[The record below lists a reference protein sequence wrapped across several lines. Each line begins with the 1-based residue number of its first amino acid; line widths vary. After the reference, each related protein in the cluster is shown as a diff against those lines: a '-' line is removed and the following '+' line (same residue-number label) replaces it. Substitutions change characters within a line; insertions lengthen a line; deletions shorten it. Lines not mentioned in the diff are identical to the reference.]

1 MVSST
6 WKLECFVGDVNEFY
20 VYVDMHSH
28 AVCTTNNRDL
38 NHIGFL
44 AHPFSR
50 SRKPT
55 SLLSSDCRNINRRS
69 YFGRKD
75 SVGVSSLDDWGDSN
89 GAVEYMFSSSEG
101 EDSDGEIILQPI
113 TDVDLPSSKER
124 FLPSDDSITVTA
136 HRLATLARTRKRR
149 KTIYGVMNNV
159 GLMSFS
165 TLLLLL
171 VDQCAWRIV
180 RLPLAPFHLMR
191 PFLISVVLVSCAGY
205 ICVPLFRMLKLRSI
219 VRKEEPTQNSCKKG
233 TPMMGGLYFV
243 PIGLLVAEVLLN
255 FSSTEVSGAAA
266 ATVVFAAIGL
276 LDDLLSINNC
286 NDGLPGWMRILLEVA
301 AGTWFS
307 YWLYTTDISTP
318 YSIRTVFNHDT
329 LLLMTLMQES
339 DILIVYGSLDSL
351 CIRWKS
357 FRHSHVLV
365 GSVAALS
372 SIVEMAKLSC
382 VLESTTVYCIT
393 KGIVCYISHF
403 FDSNVRK
410 MVVPLPA
417 PLGLVCLGK
426 CYPVLSSFCFV
437 SMTNAIDLTD
447 GLDGLAAGTAALAF
461 IGMSIV
467 ALPICSDLSI
477 FGASMAGACV
487 GFLFHNR
494 YRASIFMG
502 DTGALALGGA
512 LAAMASCTGM
522 FFPLF
527 ISSGVFVL
535 EALSVIIQVQAQPPK
550 DDKDKLKEPM
560 RVARA

>member
-1 MVSST
+1 MHIWSQALGRLC
-6 WKLECFVGDVNEFY
+6 WLWDVGGVNELY
-20 VYVDMHSH
+20 VYVDMQPH
-28 AVCTTNNRDL
+28 AVCTTNNRNL

-44 AHPFSR
+44 AHSFSR
-50 SRKPT
+50 SRQPAT
-55 SLLSSDCRNINRRS
+55 LENINHSS

-89 GAVEYMFSSSEG
+89 RAVEYMFSSSEG

-159 GLMSFS
+159 GVMSFS

-219 VRKEEPTQNSCKKG
+219 VRKEEPTQDSCKKG
-233 TPMMGGLYFV
+233 TPTMGGLYFV

-286 NDGLPGWMRILLEVA
+286 NDGLPGWMRIFLEVA

-318 YSIRTVFNHDT
+318 YS
-329 LLLMTLMQES
+329 M
-339 DILIVYGSLDSL
+339 
-351 CIRWKS
+351 
-357 FRHSHVLV
+357 
-365 GSVAALS
+365 
-372 SIVEMAKLSC
+372 
-382 VLESTTVYCIT
+382 
-393 KGIVCYISHF
+393 
-403 FDSNVRK
+403 K

-426 CYPVLSSFCFV
+426 FFPVMTSFCFV
-437 SMTNAIDLTD
+437 SMANGIDLTD

-535 EALSVIIQVQAQPPK
+535 EALSVIIQNFHNVVMASMLLTIHTDLSFPTPPK
-550 DDKDKLKEPM
+550 PKEEIISF
-560 RVARA
+560 RCT